1 MSDTKATGGIEVSRS
16 DDEVMVMA
24 RKRLRLALEMLGSGA
39 ADAVLDE
46 SLTGAGILAH
56 DTGDPVG
63 GALRAPGVGGA
74 RRWVTWFDW
83 T

>member
-1 MSDTKATGGIEVSRS
+1 MTDAKATSGVEGSRS

-24 RKRLRLALEMLGSGA
+24 RERLRLALEMLGSAG

-56 DTGDPVG
+56 DTGDLLEV
-63 GALRAPGVGGA
+63 LFERRVSEA
-74 RRWVTWFDW
+74 RDDG
-83 T
+83 